1 MIISAALATGQTSQH
16 LCRKRERLLVCV
28 QRGAGVLD
36 FAIVVTYVY
45 SKSVE
50 VGCLSLKEV
59 DCIQTQQI
67 ANVVFF
73 FVFFSYSVERGRQ
86 LKM

>member
-1 MIISAALATGQTSQH
+1 MIISAALATGQTSQQ
-16 LCRKRERLLVCV
+16 LCRKRERLLVCI

-36 FAIVVTYVY
+36 FDIVVTYIY

-67 ANVVFF
+67 ANVGFF
-73 FVFFSYSVERGRQ
+73 FGLFHIQ
-86 LKM
+86 